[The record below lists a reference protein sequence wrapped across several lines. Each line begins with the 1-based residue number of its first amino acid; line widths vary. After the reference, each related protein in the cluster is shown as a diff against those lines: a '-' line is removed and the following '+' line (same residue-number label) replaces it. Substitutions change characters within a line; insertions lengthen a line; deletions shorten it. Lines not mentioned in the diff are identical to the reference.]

1 MSSGLSEIA
10 KQEAQSLSMLLAKK
24 QQSSTQ
30 ETPSQI
36 QEEPKPLESE
46 ETQESLE
53 QDNQTPQAIPS
64 EEKQEQNTQEID
76 QEEQEAIKKQRSS
89 ILFDRAKQ
97 VLVGK
102 ENLRSQSK
110 IDSIHQ
116 DVADLG
122 SVFALERKLF
132 DLVVRLLF
140 MMIAL
145 FIALLIALIFV
156 FPLKEKEPY
165 LVTFANDTQNFAIV
179 QKADDTITANEALNR
194 QLIGAYIIN
203 RETINQIDDKERR
216 EIVREQSSVK
226 VWKTFEN
233 IVSQNESIYTNSNL
247 SREVK
252 IINISIISKSS
263 SSIAA
268 ADIDV
273 KLFYQGVLQ
282 SQKRYRVTIAYK
294 FVGVNIIDYASMPKN
309 PTGFKVTNYAITEIA
324 TIKELPK
331 ENQVLQSSGSKIQYK
346 NKEVKQDDYSFAT
359 PSIVAQE
366 KPKPEEK
373 KQ

>member
-30 ETPSQI
+30 ETSSQI

-145 FIALLIALIFV
+145 FIALLIAFIFV

-252 IINISIISKSS
+252 IINISIISKSN

>member
-145 FIALLIALIFV
+145 FIALLIAFIFV

-252 IINISIISKSS
+252 IINISIISKSN

-331 ENQVLQSSGSKIQYK
+331 EHQVLQSSGSKIQYK